1 MIINRSDLGV
11 GINVTWIEEFIKQ
24 YILVAI
30 LLVYQHVQKQKQNK
44 TKQTQIILSKNY
56 VMYRYQY
63 NITLFTSFYLLSLIP
78 FIPRARK

>member
-44 TKQTQIILSKNY
+44 TNTNHF
-56 VMYRYQY
+56 VEEVR
-63 NITLFTSFYLLSLIP
+63 NV
-78 FIPRARK
+78 